1 MSLFFLW
8 SSICLL
14 YLCIIPVCV
23 QILVVVTSYL
33 VNSNKYYLDFQSVIT
48 PKNKY
53 YFFLKIIL
61 HIYPKFCEMNLLEKM
76 TTTGS
81 ALVLLNQLLNLT
93 VSTSPSSFS
102 VLPSSP
108 STLSPTPPI
117 LTSFPTSTATPTST
131 PSSVPTLPSPSFFF
145 TPEFESRYLSGIFI
159 VIFIIVARTVLSIY
173 RFLSRVFLLKNLQP
187 SLSYFSSFH
196 TVLRTGTLEGKK
208 YNYPLPPFFFLFS
221 FKLNFL
227 NSHAPPS
234 FFFHISPYRFMVI

>member
-1 MSLFFLW
+1 
-8 SSICLL
+8 
-14 YLCIIPVCV
+14 
-23 QILVVVTSYL
+23 
-33 VNSNKYYLDFQSVIT
+33 
-48 PKNKY
+48 
-53 YFFLKIIL
+53 
-61 HIYPKFCEMNLLEKM
+61 MNLLEKM

-208 YNYPLPPFFFLFS
+208 YNYPLPPFFFLFP

-227 NSHAPPS
+227 NSHAPPL
-234 FFFHISPYRFMVI
+234 FFHISPYRFMVI